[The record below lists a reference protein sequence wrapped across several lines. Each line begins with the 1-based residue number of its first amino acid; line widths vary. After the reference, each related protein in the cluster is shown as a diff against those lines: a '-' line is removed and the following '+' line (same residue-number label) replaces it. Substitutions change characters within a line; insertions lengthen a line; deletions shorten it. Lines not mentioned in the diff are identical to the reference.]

1 MKKPLE
7 SFGIGIDIVE
17 IKRFRKKIYK
27 KNVNFYKKIFS
38 KSEIDYCL
46 KFKDPY
52 PHFAGKFGIKESVIK
67 SVVDKTTFKNI
78 LSSNSKNQPTVELVG
93 SLSKK
98 YSFLASITHEREY
111 AVAVVISCK
120 L

>member
-1 MKKPLE
+1 
-7 SFGIGIDIVE
+7 
-17 IKRFRKKIYK
+17 
-27 KNVNFYKKIFS
+27 
-38 KSEIDYCL
+38 
-46 KFKDPY
+46 
-52 PHFAGKFGIKESVIK
+52 
-67 SVVDKTTFKNI
+67 VDKTTFKNI

>member
-1 MKKPLE
+1 MKNNLE
-7 SFGIGIDIVE
+7 NFGVGIDIIDIE
-17 IKRFRKKIYK
+17 RIRKKKIE
-27 KNVNFYKKIFS
+27 KNKNFYNNMFF